1 MRHWWH
7 TYVPRL
13 KWPVQASV
21 FVAHFVHHTL
31 AFVVWASL
39 ILHVAIPAVGAGLNI
54 RQISQATRKFL
65 SDGQVSWPVVIALA
79 LIPAVLVALRQA
91 YLSWEGLR
99 ERLEVRGYAPTSS
112 VFWFKWPVRTC
123 RFVATLLQQT
133 AGFCGWIWIFFAL
146 IGNLGEAGSHVSTL
160 RKVSLEYLRM
170 WRSRLGLPDHHCRSP
185 GSTVRPMGGKARL
198 SPASRDGVGALPQ
211 ARRAPSANSLNSS
224 NALQIY
230 RLAAVSPPG
239 IRWSWP
245 RPGCLATTAVVALG
259 ASTSAS

>member
-7 TYVPRL
+7 SHVPRL

-54 RQISQATRKFL
+54 HQISQATRKFL

-79 LIPAVLVALRQA
+79 LIPSVLVALRQA

-99 ERLEVRGYAPTSS
+99 ERLEARGYAPTSS
-112 VFWFKWPVRTC
+112 IFWVKWPVRTC

-133 AGFCGWIWIFFAL
+133 AGFCGWIWIIFAL
-146 IGNLGEAGSHVSTL
+146 VGNLGEAGSHVSTL
-160 RKVSLEYLRM
+160 REASLEYLLNVAGAD
-170 WRSRLGLPDHHCRSP
+170 WRYLITIAAIPALLFALWGAKRAYRHLHAMAQDRLLKQG
-185 GSTVRPMGGKARL
+185 RPL
-198 SPASRDGVGALPQ
+198 QQ
-211 ARRAPSANSLNSS
+211 AA
-224 NALQIY
+224 
-230 RLAAVSPPG
+230 
-239 IRWSWP
+239 
-245 RPGCLATTAVVALG
+245 
-259 ASTSAS
+259 